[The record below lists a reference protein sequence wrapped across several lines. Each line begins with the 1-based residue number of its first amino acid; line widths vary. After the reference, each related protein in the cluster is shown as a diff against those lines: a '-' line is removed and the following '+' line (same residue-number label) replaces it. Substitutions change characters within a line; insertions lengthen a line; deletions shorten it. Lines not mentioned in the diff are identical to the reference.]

1 MTDHR
6 ETAAIGLIAGGGQFP
21 LLFAQAAKARG
32 RRVVAIAHVN
42 ETSSELETLADRVY
56 WVKLGQLGK
65 IIASFRR
72 ESVCETVFA
81 GTITKTRIFHDILPD
96 FKGLTLWSKIDR
108 RQDDA
113 ILRAVASTLEEE
125 GIRVLASTCYLDHLF
140 FPQGLLT
147 KKKPSSDQMD
157 DIRFGWKVAREV
169 GRLDIGQCVVV
180 RERSVLAVEA
190 IEGTDVAIRRGGE
203 LAGSGAVVVKL
214 KKPDQDFRF
223 DLPAT
228 GVKTIETLAAVK
240 GAVLAV
246 EAGQSLIFD
255 RETMVEAANRAGIVV
270 VGVSEDEQ
278 GELRY

>member
-1 MTDHR
+1 MTD
-6 ETAAIGLIAGGGQFP
+6 TLQSAAIGLIAGGGQFP

-42 ETSSELETLADRVY
+42 ETSSELEALADRIY

-72 ESVCETVFA
+72 EGVGETVFA

-147 KKKPSSDQMD
+147 KKKPSSDHLD

-180 RERSVLAVEA
+180 RDRSVLAVEA
-190 IEGTDVAIRRGGE
+190 IEGTDAAIRRGGE

-255 RETMVEAANRAGIVV
+255 REAMVEAANRAGIVV
-270 VGVSEDEQ
+270 IGVSEDEQ